1 MWEKIKKFLIGFCA
15 FATPFLT
22 PFNFIFS
29 VLKVDKLI
37 VIYYV
42 FAIILLLYGINELS
56 GKREDR
62 KQKYK
67 SKAKKTVEFA
77 LQPEIQ
83 AKKMITLIQ
92 TIKKVVKVMI
102 KFLKTYKGLIV
113 SSLVFIITVIDT
125 FTGIFGNVCVV
136 NGVNILQVV
145 GYGLSAVLAGLSY
158 GIGSPQLK
166 DAIDNLKKE
175 LKLNKAESLIPN
187 NAIKYVKNLIKENEK
202 EIELIEVKHAK
213 DIKTLENKY
222 SKVEKDFSISQQ
234 IGIVAPE
241 LQNAHNEYVSE
252 KERLENEYKYS
263 VGQVMQ
269 VNEQYKVKLNQLIN
283 STNK

>member
-187 NAIKYVKNLIKENEK
+187 NAIKYVKNLIKGNEK

-283 STNK
+283 STDK

>member
-67 SKAKKTVEFA
+67 PKAKKTVDFA

-92 TIKKVVKVMI
+92 TIKKVVRVMI

-145 GYGLSAVLAGLSY
+145 GYGVSAVLAGLSY

-175 LKLNKAESLIPN
+175 LKINKTESLMPN

-202 EIELIEVKHAK
+202 EIEVIEVKHAK

-241 LQNAHNEYVSE
+241 LENAHNEYVSE
-252 KERLENEYKYS
+252 KQRLENEYNYS

-283 STNK
+283 STDK

>member
-83 AKKMITLIQ
+83 AKKIITLIQ
-92 TIKKVVKVMI
+92 TIKKVVRVMI

-241 LQNAHNEYVSE
+241 LQNAHNEYINE

>member
-283 STNK
+283 STDK